1 MAGPAGIEPTSRS
14 SKHRILSIELR
25 TDIVGAGDGVR
36 THDIY
41 LGKVVLYQ
49 LSYARIILLTYGSI

>member
-25 TDIVGAGDGVR
+25 TQVFIIVPLRFPV
-36 THDIY
+36 
-41 LGKVVLYQ
+41 KFWFPNQ
-49 LSYARIILLTYGSI
+49 

>member
-25 TDIVGAGDGVR
+25 THWYQELDSNQPHLVLQTSALPDELSWLIKEGA
-36 THDIY
+36 
-41 LGKVVLYQ
+41 
-49 LSYARIILLTYGSI
+49 